1 MRGVEGK
8 AARLGKC
15 FFNKEAEFC
24 SIENKKK
31 KMGTDWKE
39 TEK

>member
-15 FFNKEAEFC
+15 FFNKEAKFC
-24 SIENKKK
+24 SIENRK